1 MFSIRQEY
9 IYEEEVKYFDLE
21 RENIEEFKEA
31 YNTLA
36 PQAIDLGPSYLE
48 EGKLSARI
56 FIDIHYSSREDYIKK
71 RGLVKAL
78 APVVEIVM
86 DRSISDFDEAYLIN
100 YRKEGFIFE
109 EGKDLFR
116 ISLGD
121 SNVRDFSL
129 AIISLYYA
137 FIYNKALVDK
147 YLEKFA
153 MINDRI
159 IDGGFNSASFNGLQ
173 GYYFSSYFIKWILD
187 LIEDALEA
195 GLIEKPEIK
204 PLYDLINNLDN
215 PKDRILA
222 TRKY

>member
-9 IYEEEVKYFDLE
+9 ISEGEVKHFDLE
-21 RENIEEFKEA
+21 RENIEKFKEA
-31 YNTLA
+31 YKTLA
-36 PQAIDLGPSYLE
+36 PQAIDLAPSYME

-56 FIDIHYSSREDYIKK
+56 FIDIHYSSHEDYIKK

-86 DRSISDFDEAYLIN
+86 DRSISDIDEGYLIN
-100 YRKEGFIFE
+100 YRKEGFFFE

-121 SNVRDFSL
+121 SNARDFSL
-129 AIISLYYA
+129 AIISLFYA
-137 FIYNKALVDK
+137 VVYNKDLVNN
-147 YLEKFA
+147 YLGKFA

-159 IDGGFNSASFNGLQ
+159 IAGGFNSASYNGLQ

-187 LIEDALEA
+187 LIDDTLEA
-195 GLIEKPEIK
+195 ELIEKSEIK
-204 PLYDLINNLDN
+204 PLYELINNLDN

-222 TRKY
+222 SRKY